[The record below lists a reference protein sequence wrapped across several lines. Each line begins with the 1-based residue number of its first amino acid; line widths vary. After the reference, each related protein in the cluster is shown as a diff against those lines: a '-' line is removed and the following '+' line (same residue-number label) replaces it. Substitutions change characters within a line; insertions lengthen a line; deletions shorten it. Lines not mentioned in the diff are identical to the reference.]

1 MNTIISTKPYPCSYA
16 KFDVNIESHTK
27 RKVWEVRINGGSGV
41 MQGKGHI
48 YTPDGVAT
56 SIDDEGLNILMTI
69 PQFKRDIE
77 RGYMKVIR
85 GESAKRIDADEEA
98 NKDMNMEH
106 GSKPLTDK
114 DFLESGAKIDKEGNI
129 DVTGS
134 DESNESVA
142 KKVIR
147 RRGKRN

>member
-1 MNTIISTKPYPCSYA
+1 
-16 KFDVNIESHTK
+16 
-27 RKVWEVRINGGSGV
+27 

-106 GSKPLTDK
+106 GSKPLTEK

-129 DVTGS
+129 DVTG
-134 DESNESVA
+134 DETSNESVT
-142 KKVIR
+142 KKVVR
-147 RRGKRN
+147 RRNKRG

>member
-1 MNTIISTKPYPCSYA
+1 MA
-16 KFDVNIESHTK
+16 K
-27 RKVWEVRINGGSGV
+27 KVLL
-41 MQGKGHI
+41 
-48 YTPDGVAT
+48 Y
-56 SIDDEGLNILMTI
+56 EGLNILMTI

-85 GESAKRIDADEEA
+85 GESSKRIDADEEA

-114 DFLESGAKIDKEGNI
+114 DFKESGAKIDKEGNI